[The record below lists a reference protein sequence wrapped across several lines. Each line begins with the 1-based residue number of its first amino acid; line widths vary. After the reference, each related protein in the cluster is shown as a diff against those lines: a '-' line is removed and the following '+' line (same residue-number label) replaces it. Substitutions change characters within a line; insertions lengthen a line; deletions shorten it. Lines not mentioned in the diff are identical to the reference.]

1 MNEAFNKNNPP
12 INGPFFFAMF
22 HYRSVAIT
30 GHFRNG
36 KNYVWEVPRNCWAYF
51 FGLFF
56 REYPCNIYQEPEIP
70 IEARQKGGVSSI
82 TKCEIQTPLFHL
94 PLWEAC
100 EI

>member
-12 INGPFFFAMF
+12 INGPSFIAMF
-22 HYRSVAIT
+22 DYRRVAIT

-36 KNYVWEVPRNCWAYF
+36 KNYVWEVP
-51 FGLFF
+51 
-56 REYPCNIYQEPEIP
+56 EIP
-70 IEARQKGGVSSI
+70 IEARQNGGVSSI
-82 TKCEIQTPLFHL
+82 TRCEIQTPLFYL